1 MTVNYII
8 DFSDPGVPSFVI
20 GPGQT
25 NNDFSIKL
33 YGQGATNYGEGI
45 NENLLH
51 MLENF
56 AHTVAPTNPT
66 LGQFW
71 YDKGEG
77 IFKFFNGTDFVSAG
91 SVFVSAGTPPSAP
104 NATGQLWFDTV
115 VPQLKV
121 FNGATFVSVA
131 DRYVLKGGD
140 TMTGALI
147 LNTNAPT
154 TDEQAASKL
163 YVDNNSLP
171 VTSGTTTVTSFV
183 TIDTSTGTTVGGND
197 YAFVVDS
204 LSNSNVGGILIDS
217 GDTDGDQFA
226 IRIRNSASAT
236 LFSVLSHTT
245 PASASAVFSGNVSSN
260 PAPTVGDHL
269 TNKTYVDGEIAG
281 VTGSFAEINPTS
293 PQDGDIQVLAGPIIS
308 IRGDGVWNQV
318 FPAVWS

>member
-1 MTVNYII
+1 MAVNYII

-25 NNDFSIKL
+25 NNDFSIRL

-91 SVFVSAGTPPSAP
+91 SVFVSAGAPPSAP

-131 DRYVLKGGD
+131 DRYVLKSGD

-147 LNTNAPT
+147 LNTNVPS
-154 TDEQAASKL
+154 TDLQAASKL

-171 VTSGTTTVTSFV
+171 VTSGTTTVTDFV
-183 TIDTSTGTTVGGND
+183 IVDTITGTPAGPQVGF
-197 YAFVVDS
+197 AFVIDS
-204 LSNSNVGGILIDS
+204 LGNSDLGGLLIDS
-217 GDTDGDQFA
+217 GDIDSSRFA
-226 IRIRNSASAT
+226 IQIRNSASAT
-236 LFSVLSHTT
+236 LFSVESN
-245 PASASAVFSGNVSSN
+245 ASATAADALFSGNVSSN
-260 PAPTVGDHL
+260 PAPTTGDHL
-269 TNKTYVDGEIAG
+269 TNKTYVDGEVSG
-281 VTGSFAEINPTS
+281 VTGSFAEINAAS
-293 PQDGDIQVLAGPIIS
+293 PKDGDILQGGGVIS
-308 IRGDGVWNQV
+308 IREGGIFRQV